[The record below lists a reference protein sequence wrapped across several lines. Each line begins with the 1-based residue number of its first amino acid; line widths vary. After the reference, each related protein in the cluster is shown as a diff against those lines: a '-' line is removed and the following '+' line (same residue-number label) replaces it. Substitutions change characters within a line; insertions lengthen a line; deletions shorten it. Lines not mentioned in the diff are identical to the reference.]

1 MNAEHYLR
9 GIKLELPSFWAYN
22 STPAQVSAGLSV
34 AHDFVQTE
42 LVPLAPDSGSYM
54 NEGDVYESNHE
65 GRPWSSLDLQ
75 KLSALSTVSYWGP
88 NYPGLL
94 EIKNK

>member
-1 MNAEHYLR
+1 M
-9 GIKLELPSFWAYN
+9 
-22 STPAQVSAGLSV
+22 SARLSV

-65 GRPWSSLDLQ
+65 GRPWSLSGSAKIERFVYSLVLGTE
-75 KLSALSTVSYWGP
+75 LPTSP
-88 NYPGLL
+88 
-94 EIKNK
+94 